1 MFNLFDLMQAQGGM
15 GANGFGQQFGLS
27 PDQTRRAMEALM
39 PALTLGLQR
48 NAAADPTGFT
58 QMFSFMD
65 PSASTSAQAKPQMD
79 AMMRQLFGS
88 QHLGQA
94 VLQQAAA
101 ASGVATPA
109 LRQMLPLMAGMVVA
123 GIVHVMMNPGQ
134 AAPAPAAPPPS
145 PFGIPTHPYWTE
157 MMNAFMAAGG
167 SMLSAPKDVTSSRAA
182 PAQRSLP
189 PARFFPEPSQSA
201 SSKAAPGSRPST
213 GSKPASGTRPT
224 EAAQDS
230 PLNPFDLLQ
239 QMFQSGLEAQQENA
253 RTMQSLFDSLWRDG
267 MTAMDPSKGKPAAK
281 PGPDRR

>member
-58 QMFSFMD
+58 QMFGFMD
-65 PSASTSAQAKPQMD
+65 PTAAPSAQAKPQMD

-109 LRQMLPLMAGMVVA
+109 LRQMLPVMAGMVVA
-123 GIVHVMMNPGQ
+123 GIVHVMMNP
-134 AAPAPAAPPPS
+134 APATPAPAAPPPS

-157 MMNAFMAAGG
+157 MMNTFMAAGG
-167 SMLSAPKDVTSSRAA
+167 SMLQAPKDVTSARAKSS
-182 PAQRSLP
+182 QSSLP
-189 PARFFPEPSQSA
+189 PARFFPEPNPSA
-201 SSKAAPGSRPST
+201 SARTAFGA
-213 GSKPASGTRPT
+213 KPASASRPDPT
-224 EAAQDS
+224 EAAQGS
-230 PLNPFDLLQ
+230 ALNPFDLLQ

-267 MTAMDPSKGKPAAK
+267 MTAMDPSKAKPTAK
-281 PGPDRR
+281 PGPTRR

>member
-1 MFNLFDLMQAQGGM
+1 MFNLFDLLQAQGGM
-15 GANGFGQQFGLS
+15 DPNGFMGPNGFGQQFGLS

-65 PSASTSAQAKPQMD
+65 PAALTAPQAKPQMD

-88 QHLGQA
+88 QHLSQA

-101 ASGVATPA
+101 VSGVATPA

-134 AAPAPAAPPPS
+134 PAPQPAPPPPS

-157 MMNAFMAAGG
+157 MMNGFMKASGA
-167 SMLSAPKDVTSSRAA
+167 MLSSPMQAAA
-182 PAQRSLP
+182 PARTAPAQKSLP
-189 PARFFPEPSQSA
+189 PARLFP
-201 SSKAAPGSRPST
+201 AARP
-213 GSKPASGTRPT
+213 
-224 EAAQDS
+224 AQDS
-230 PLNPFDLLQ
+230 SPTPESRQASAGAQQGAALNPFDLLQ
-239 QMFQSGLEAQQENA
+239 QMFQSGLEVQQENA

-267 MTAMDPSKGKPAAK
+267 MASVGSSKANNPTPNR
-281 PGPDRR
+281 PGQTRR

>member
-65 PSASTSAQAKPQMD
+65 PSASATTQAKPQMD

-134 AAPAPAAPPPS
+134 AAQAPAAPPPS

-157 MMNAFMAAGG
+157 MMNTFMAAGG
-167 SMLSAPKDVTSSRAA
+167 SMLSAPKDVTSSRAT

-189 PARFFPEPSQSA
+189 PARFFPEPSPSA
-201 SSKAAPGSRPST
+201 SSKAAS

-224 EAAQDS
+224 EAAQAS

-267 MTAMDPSKGKPAAK
+267 MTAMDPSKAKPAAK
-281 PGPDRR
+281 PGPTRR

>member
-15 GANGFGQQFGLS
+15 GANVFGQQFGLS

-65 PSASTSAQAKPQMD
+65 PTAATSAQAKPQMD

-101 ASGVATPA
+101 VSGVATPA

-123 GIVHVMMNPGQ
+123 GIVHVMMNPSP
-134 AAPAPAAPPPS
+134 AAPAPAPPAS

-157 MMNAFMAAGG
+157 MMNTFMSAGG
-167 SMLSAPKDVTSSRAA
+167 SMLAAPKDVTSSRATPA
-182 PAQRSLP
+182 PRSLP
-189 PARFFPEPSQSA
+189 PARFFPEPTQSA
-201 SSKAAPGSRPST
+201 SPRPAS
-213 GSKPASGTRPT
+213 GSKPASGTRPNSA
-224 EAAQDS
+224 EAAQGS
-230 PLNPFDLLQ
+230 ALNPFDLLQ

-267 MTAMDPSKGKPAAK
+267 MTAVDPSKAKPTAK
-281 PGPDRR
+281 PGPTRR